1 MLVGPAFLGG
11 LCLLFGLIPWW
22 VSDTMIQPA
31 VHAFYPDGEQIH
43 FAIFHGF
50 NAPLL
55 LSIVTLTL
63 GVAIYFLRSSLH
75 RFIEASTALLPLT
88 ADGVYHAGLH
98 GFAGMAVR
106 VTRQIQNGSLYRYL
120 LTTILVFT
128 LATTGMW
135 AIHAGGGLNFSHLP
149 SLPFSHWLLTVLMA
163 AAIAVVVAARSR
175 ILAVCALGIVGSGA
189 ALFFLMYGAPDLALT
204 QLLVET
210 LTLIIVSVILLRL
223 PPLSCAQTERWA
235 TRGVNFLVA
244 VSTGTLIAALS
255 LATTRGPL
263 DRQLTDFFEQHSAV
277 AAHGRNIVNV
287 ILVDF
292 RALDTLGEITVVA
305 TAGLA
310 GVALLAKR
318 GR

>member
-1 MLVGPAFLGG
+1 
-11 LCLLFGLIPWW
+11 
-22 VSDTMIQPA
+22 
-31 VHAFYPDGEQIH
+31 
-43 FAIFHGF
+43 
-50 NAPLL
+50 
-55 LSIVTLTL
+55 
-63 GVAIYFLRSSLH
+63 
-75 RFIEASTALLPLT
+75 
-88 ADGVYHAGLH
+88 
-98 GFAGMAVR
+98 
-106 VTRQIQNGSLYRYL
+106 
-120 LTTILVFT
+120 
-128 LATTGMW
+128 
-135 AIHAGGGLNFSHLP
+135 
-149 SLPFSHWLLTVLMA
+149 
-163 AAIAVVVAARSR
+163 
-175 ILAVCALGIVGSGA
+175 
-189 ALFFLMYGAPDLALT
+189 
-204 QLLVET
+204 VET

-223 PPLSCAQTERWA
+223 PPLSCAQSERWA

-263 DRQLTDFFEQHSAV
+263 DRQLTEFFEQHSAV